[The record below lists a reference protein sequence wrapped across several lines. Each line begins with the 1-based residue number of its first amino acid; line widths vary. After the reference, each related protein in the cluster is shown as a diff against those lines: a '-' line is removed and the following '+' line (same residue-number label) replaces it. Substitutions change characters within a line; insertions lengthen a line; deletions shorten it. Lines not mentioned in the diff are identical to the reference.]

1 MAIKFT
7 LKETLEREGLTK
19 YAVAQAA
26 DVRRNTITDLWN
38 SNTRS
43 LRMDTLDAILNTIN
57 KLSGKKYGIDAIVV
71 YEYEDE
77 DAH

>member
-7 LKETLEREGLTK
+7 LKETLEHEGLTK

-38 SNTRS
+38 
-43 LRMDTLDAILNTIN
+43 
-57 KLSGKKYGIDAIVV
+57 GKYT
-71 YEYEDE
+71 
-77 DAH
+77 